1 MAKKVKSDSAGFF
14 ERMMKIKAA
23 GLGNRAQIKERKPD
37 ELELLPLEKRIE
49 LVLGLFNQATL
60 KAGNMIYFVMYDIEH
75 NKIRTYMAK
84 YLLKKGC
91 IRVQKSIFLAS
102 TNRVLFDEIY
112 KTLLDV
118 QSVYDNH
125 DSIFMVPVSQE
136 QLLAM
141 KVIGQNLQFDIVSE
155 NRNTLFF

>member
-14 ERMMKIKAA
+14 AQMMKIKAA
-23 GLGNRAQIKERKPD
+23 GLGNRAAVRQRSPD
-37 ELELLPLEKRIE
+37 ELELLPLEKRVE
-49 LVLGLFNQATL
+49 LVLGLFDQAVK

-102 TNRVLFDEIY
+102 SERVVFDEIF
-112 KTLLDV
+112 KTLRDV
-118 QSVYDNH
+118 QAVYDNH

-136 QLLAM
+136 QLLSM
-141 KVIGQNLQFDIVSE
+141 KVIGQNLQFDIVSS
-155 NRNTLFF
+155 NKNTLFF